1 VAAVNTPV
9 GGATTATAAATAP
22 SPAAAGRRRAALDRW
37 ARRVGPG
44 TLAGAAIVAVFAACA
59 LFAPAI
65 APHDPTYQYFDGLT
79 LLGEPL
85 PPGSPTFWLGTD
97 SLGRDLLSRLVY
109 GARVAI
115 FIAVVPNA
123 LALVLAL
130 VVGTVAGVFGGLVE
144 TVLMRVTETLMVLPT
159 FLLALALL
167 AVLGP
172 GLAVVVG
179 ALVLVSWT
187 YPARVVY
194 GETLRIRETTFV
206 EAARAVGAGR
216 PRIILRHVV
225 PQLGS
230 LLLIYFTLN
239 AATMVL
245 LEAGLG
251 FLGFGV
257 QPPTPSWGSM
267 IDDGRDVLFWPWLM
281 LEPGICL
288 ALLGTGFYLVGLG
301 IQRATGPSLGRV
313 RL

>member
-1 VAAVNTPV
+1 MTSVTTPV
-9 GGATTATAAATAP
+9 GETSADPVAATRDHRQWSLVP
-22 SPAAAGRRRAALDRW
+22 RIRRA
-37 ARRVGPG
+37 GPG
-44 TLAGAAIVAVFAACA
+44 TVVGGAIVAVFAACA

-65 APHDPTYQYFDGLT
+65 APHDPTYQYVGGLT
-79 LLGEPL
+79 PIGEPL
-85 PPGSPTFWLGTD
+85 PPGSPTYWLGTD
-97 SLGRDLLSRLVY
+97 ALGRDLFSRLVY

-123 LALVLAL
+123 LALALAL
-130 VVGTVAGVFGGLVE
+130 VIGTVAGVYGGLVE
-144 TVLMRVTETLMVLPT
+144 TVAMRVTETLMVLPT

-172 GLAVVVG
+172 GLVVVVG
-179 ALVLVSWT
+179 SLVLVSWT

-194 GETLRIRETTFV
+194 GETLRIRELTFV
-206 EAARAVGAGR
+206 EAARASGASR

-257 QPPTPSWGSM
+257 QPPTPSWGAM

-288 ALLGTGFYLVGLG
+288 ALLGTGFYLIGLG
-301 IQRATGPSLGRV
+301 VQRATGPRLGRV

>member
-1 VAAVNTPV
+1 VAAVRWL
-9 GGATTATAAATAP
+9 
-22 SPAAAGRRRAALDRW
+22 RRL
-37 ARRVGPG
+37 GPG
-44 TLAGAAIVAVFAACA
+44 TVAGAAIVAVFAIAA

-65 APHDPTYQYFDGLT
+65 APHDPTYQFFEGLT
-79 LLGEPL
+79 LIGEPL
-85 PPGSPTFWLGTD
+85 PPGDPTFWLGTD
-97 SLGRDLLSRLVY
+97 TLGRDLFSRLVY

-115 FIAVVPNA
+115 FIAVVPNLLA
-123 LALVLAL
+123 LALAL
-130 VVGTVAGVFGGLVE
+130 IVGTVAGVYGGLVE
-144 TVLMRVTETLMVLPT
+144 TILMRVTETLMVLPT

-194 GETLRIRETTFV
+194 GETLRIREMTFV
-206 EAARAVGAGR
+206 EAARAAGASR

-267 IDDGRDVLFWPWLM
+267 IDEGREVLFWPWLM

-301 IQRATGPSLGRV
+301 IQKATGPRRGRV

>member
-1 VAAVNTPV
+1 VVSASATPAA
-9 GGATTATAAATAP
+9 GATDAVTPMARRGTGM
-22 SPAAAGRRRAALDRW
+22 GRVFRRAGA
-37 ARRVGPG
+37 G
-44 TLAGAAIVAVFAACA
+44 TLAGAAIVAVFLLCA
-59 LFAPAI
+59 MFAPFI
-65 APHDPTYQYFDGLT
+65 APHDPNYQYFDGLT
-79 LLGEPL
+79 EFGEPV
-85 PPGSPTFWLGTD
+85 PPGNAPFWLGTD
-97 SLGRDLLSRLVY
+97 MLGRDLLSRLIF

-115 FIAVVPNA
+115 FIAVVPNLLSLLLA
-123 LALVLAL
+123 LA
-130 VVGTVAGVFGGLVE
+130 VGAVAGVYGGMVE
-144 TVLMRVTETLMVLPT
+144 TMAMRITETLMVLPT

-172 GLAVVVG
+172 GLGVVVG
-179 ALVLVSWT
+179 ALVLISWT

-206 EAARAVGAGR
+206 EAARALGASR
-216 PRIILRHVV
+216 PRIIVRHVI

-239 AATMVL
+239 AASMVL

-257 QPPTPSWGSM
+257 QPPTPSWGAM
-267 IDDGRDVLFWPWLM
+267 IDDGRDVLFWPWIM
-281 LEPGICL
+281 LEPGLCL

-301 IQRATGPSLGRV
+301 LQRASGPRRGRV